1 MPFLLSLILCLTLN
15 NSTIMLTQ
23 EKILK
28 DIIKILED
36 YGIED
41 NIPVTFKTKLRDDL
55 GFDSLEI
62 LDLVLKMEYHYSL
75 NMDDCDVT
83 EINTISDIVD
93 LLYKYLNNSNLPI
106 TSKEAIN
113 KTLKSLEK
121 ELKSFSKTNQKTMVI
136 ELTKEDDSLT
146 YSVKTR

>member
-1 MPFLLSLILCLTLN
+1 
-15 NSTIMLTQ
+15 MLTQ

-93 LLYKYLNNSNLPI
+93 LLYKYLYNSNLPI

>member
-1 MPFLLSLILCLTLN
+1 
-15 NSTIMLTQ
+15 MLTQ

>member
-1 MPFLLSLILCLTLN
+1 
-15 NSTIMLTQ
+15 MLTQ

-75 NMDDCDVT
+75 NIDDCDVT